1 MKVAKKLV
9 ELFSHHKA
17 INKYLR
23 SLENDFAPRTV
34 YVFLACAIKESES
47 DEEHT
52 YYKLPEVIDLCHQM
66 DWMMNYSNQ
75 YPIYREHRKL
85 LNEGFIDRLTI
96 KQRYKG
102 QRFTISIYG
111 KIQLRRIYNYLIRE
125 LYTPL

>member
-17 INKYLR
+17 INKYIK
-23 SLENDFAPRTV
+23 SLDNDFAPRTI
-34 YVFLACAIKESES
+34 YVFLACAIVESES
-47 DEEHT
+47 EDEHT
-52 YYKLPEVIDLCHQM
+52 FYKLPDVIDVCHRM
-66 DWMMNYSNQ
+66 DWMLNYSNQ
-75 YPIYREHRKL
+75 YPIYREHKKL
-85 LNEGFIDRLTI
+85 LEEGFIDRLSI

-125 LYTPL
+125 LYYPL